1 MARPM
6 DPASCSGSV
15 WRAGNGT
22 AKDVQRMRDE
32 QQWGAGRGG
41 ERPYEVYLGL
51 RRTMM
56 TESPRRNILE
66 MKRSLLIGLL
76 PAEPLPFFGTWAQGV
91 GRKV

>member
-1 MARPM
+1 
-6 DPASCSGSV
+6 
-15 WRAGNGT
+15 
-22 AKDVQRMRDE
+22 
-32 QQWGAGRGG
+32 
-41 ERPYEVYLGL
+41 
-51 RRTMM
+51 M